1 MKWTSEKA
9 LGELLKWKLF
19 SCSCSPASL
28 GKLPANLRPS
38 RPISSHPF
46 AFTPVAK
53 ISPVNH
59 PFQKSRSW
67 ANQVYP
73 KATSIISFPKT
84 ALCCTQG
91 ISGRFPLS
99 VGHLSPSD
107 PQRINFFLFFFFPSV
122 SLPLF
127 LVAVN
132 FLKLCFWFVILRK
145 RFVCLFK
152 FLLWKQEYSGS
163 EPWGYGTT
171 WELQRIFLSDSH
183 IEVSVSGPC
192 HVWSWPALGPQML
205 QPGWISLAVSP
216 SVPSH
221 LGGLALGHPSAL
233 PYSTHLWSDLDLG
246 YLLFYFLVEIYIYL
260 FKFFSR
266 GGLFALFILLHRIV
280 VRTLEI

>member
-73 KATSIISFPKT
+73 KATSIISFPKN
-84 ALCCTQG
+84 ARCCTQG

-122 SLPLF
+122 SLPLS
-127 LVAVN
+127 LLSGY
-132 FLKLCFWFVILRK
+132 FLKLYSALCFHKMVFFEGLFIKWFFFKVFSSFNFEYFSTLFNILWTLK
-145 RFVCLFK
+145 
-152 FLLWKQEYSGS
+152 KQEKNK
-163 EPWGYGTT
+163 W
-171 WELQRIFLSDSH
+171 
-183 IEVSVSGPC
+183 
-192 HVWSWPALGPQML
+192 
-205 QPGWISLAVSP
+205 
-216 SVPSH
+216 
-221 LGGLALGHPSAL
+221 
-233 PYSTHLWSDLDLG
+233 
-246 YLLFYFLVEIYIYL
+246 
-260 FKFFSR
+260 
-266 GGLFALFILLHRIV
+266 
-280 VRTLEI
+280 